1 MRRVLGFVTSRYG
14 LAGLV
19 ALLIIVIVVVG
30 RVAGVVGGGSG
41 HDDAAVPVTGGTQA
55 GAGTTESGAPNDG
68 PTGAPPTP
76 SPVVPAGKA
85 GPVTV
90 ATSFSTAYLDSN
102 GPAKT
107 WRAALRRYATDK
119 LASELGTMDPAT
131 VPAQRRTGAAK
142 LGDHGAHWAQVAV
155 PCDSGTLTLR
165 LLGDGDGWLVDG
177 IDWAPAS

>member
-1 MRRVLGFVTSRYG
+1 MRRVLAFVTSRYG

-30 RVAGVVGGGSG
+30 RVAGVVGGGPG
-41 HDDAAVPVTGGTQA
+41 HDGGGAPVTGGTEA
-55 GAGTTESGAPNDG
+55 GVGSTESGAPNDG
-68 PTGAPPTP
+68 PTGARPTP
-76 SPVVPAGKA
+76 SPVVPAGKP
-85 GPVTV
+85 GPVAV
-90 ATSFSTAYLDSN
+90 ATAFSTAYLASN

-119 LASELGTMDPAT
+119 LAGELDTMDPAT

>member
-1 MRRVLGFVTSRYG
+1 MRRVLAFVTSRYG

-41 HDDAAVPVTGGTQA
+41 DDGGDAPVAAGTQA
-55 GAGTTESGAPNDG
+55 GATGSGAPNDG
-68 PTGAPPTP
+68 PTGARPTP
-76 SPVVPAGKA
+76 SPVVPAGKP
-85 GPVTV
+85 GPVAV
-90 ATSFSTAYLDSN
+90 ATSFSAAYLDSN
-102 GPAKT
+102 GAAKT
-107 WRAALRRYATDK
+107 WRAALRRYATDR
-119 LASELGTMDPAT
+119 LAGELGAMDPAT

-165 LLGDGDGWLVDG
+165 LLGDAHGWLVDG
-177 IDWAPAS
+177 IDWAPTS